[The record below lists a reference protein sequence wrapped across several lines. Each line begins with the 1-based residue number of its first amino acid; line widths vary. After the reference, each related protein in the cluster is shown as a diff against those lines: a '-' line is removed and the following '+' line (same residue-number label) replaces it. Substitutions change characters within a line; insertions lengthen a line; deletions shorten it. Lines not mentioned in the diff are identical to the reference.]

1 MRVRLIIESDVVCP
15 AGKSKKDARKEF
27 DEAILGN
34 LAGSLRQNIPG
45 EIVYV
50 AVEVL
55 DSGLTQLNNRK
66 HP

>member
-27 DEAILGN
+27 DDAILSN
-34 LAGSLRQNIPG
+34 LSGSLKNNIPG
-45 EIVYV
+45 EIIYV
-50 AVEVL
+50 ATEVL
-55 DSGLTQLNNRK
+55 DSGLTLLNNRK